1 MNDRPRSPVFVA
13 NDKFKELLERRKRA
27 DEMLLALMEHP
38 RFWETGDGIFQVNEV
53 KIRVYEEMC
62 AFVTAARAKYPMCQF
77 AWNRKEFDQ
86 YERPTNELTGV
97 NK

>member
-13 NDKFKELLERRKRA
+13 HDKFKELLEKRKRA

-38 RFWETGDGIFQVNEV
+38 RFRETGDGIFKVNEV

-62 AFVTAARAKYPMCQF
+62 TFVTAMRKKYPMHQF
-77 AWNRKEFDQ
+77 AWNRPEFNQ
-86 YERPTNELTGV
+86 YERID
-97 NK
+97 